1 MRWLPTALGGEE
13 AVGLV
18 RNARI
23 EAKGDTTWVLTALG
37 MLPSALA
44 GDNRS
49 NAGGLP
55 GEALTPPLL
64 LMLEADLLPVTTTL
78 GKLVRGLGQGEGK
91 RCRKADRWRLAAGVG
106 GVALP
111 GVWAEAARPGVT
123 LACTHTDHYLSVTT
137 AEEHLTAWWH
147 LISKVDHNQH
157 QKLGMEK
164 SALVSCMQRLVSQY
178 KIYTIIGVDTES
190 SSKHQGTLVNAMFG
204 KDTAAGEE
212 SDLWSEPVGQVGQSR
227 TW

>member
-78 GKLVRGLGQGEGK
+78 GKLVRGLGQGEGEALQK
-91 RCRKADRWRLAAGVG
+91 GRQVAPSSWCGWSGLA
-106 GVALP
+106 
-111 GVWAEAARPGVT
+111 W
-123 LACTHTDHYLSVTT
+123 C
-137 AEEHLTAWWH
+137 
-147 LISKVDHNQH
+147 
-157 QKLGMEK
+157 LG
-164 SALVSCMQRLVSQY
+164 
-178 KIYTIIGVDTES
+178 
-190 SSKHQGTLVNAMFG
+190 
-204 KDTAAGEE
+204 
-212 SDLWSEPVGQVGQSR
+212 
-227 TW
+227 